1 MLACSSV
8 FSIVGIDNT
17 DQAPYVVA
25 SLIVNPPY
33 SIAEFVPLSTT
44 IPEGIMAI
52 MIVSLLMD
60 YLQIIDMI
68 PRPAM
73 HSPP

>member
-1 MLACSSV
+1 
-8 FSIVGIDNT
+8 
-17 DQAPYVVA
+17 
-25 SLIVNPPY
+25 
-33 SIAEFVPLSTT
+33 LSTT